1 MRIGN
6 RDIGPGHPVFVIA
19 EVSANHQGDI
29 EKARGI
35 IRAAAV
41 AGADAIKLQT
51 FNPHDLAAR
60 RGGANR
66 FAPAPWSA
74 LTLLDLYLCAQTPWA
89 WHAELFAFARSL
101 GLAAFSSAFSVE
113 AVVFL
118 KDIGADAIKVSA
130 FESGQADILH
140 AVTDSLMPAI
150 VSVPLGA
157 PAWHLE
163 LIGAIRSVALLHC
176 VSAYPSRCEAMGL
189 RWGFNRLRQGAR
201 PVGLSDHSCC
211 ETTSVAAVALGAS
224 IIEVHLMLDDS
235 AYDTPPL
242 DAGHSWRPHGFA
254 KLVHAIRHTEATL

>member
-1 MRIGN
+1 MRIRN
-6 RDIGPGHPVFVIA
+6 REIGPGHPVFVIA
-19 EVSANHQGDI
+19 ELSCSHQGDI

-35 IRAAAV
+35 IRAAAA

-51 FNPHDLAAR
+51 FHPHALAAR
-60 RGGANR
+60 RGVLDQR
-66 FAPAPWSA
+66 APAPWSA
-74 LTLLDLYLCAQTPWA
+74 LTLSALYTEAHTPWS
-89 WHAELFAFARSL
+89 WHAELFTFARSL

-113 AVVFL
+113 AVMFL
-118 KDIGADAIKVSA
+118 KDIGSDAIKVSA

-150 VSVPLGA
+150 VSVPLGV

-176 VSAYPSRCEAMGL
+176 VSAYPARCEAMGL

-224 IIEVHLMLDDS
+224 IIEVHLMLEDA

-242 DAGHSWRPHGFA
+242 DAGHSWRPDNFA
-254 KLVHAIRHTEATL
+254 RLVQAIRHTEATL